1 MERRVGVLVAV
12 VVGMLAAVTPVL
24 AQEAQPSSAPAAV
37 TEPAATPAPA
47 PEASSMPA
55 ATPLSPVAEA
65 TPAAPAAPAAT
76 PTPAAGPKERKY
88 GYLAVLGVG
97 SMAAG
102 AVSLALAGASLLNPF
117 VVLNGLNF
125 IERDTDGLVIPGT
138 GTSINPFYALGGV
151 LLVLGITLGTAG
163 LVMLGVETY
172 LNGGF

>member
-12 VVGMLAAVTPVL
+12 VVGMLAAVTPVM

-55 ATPLSPVAEA
+55 ATPLSPAAEA
-65 TPAAPAAPAAT
+65 TPAAQAAPAAT
-76 PTPAAGPKERKY
+76 PTPAGPKERKY

-102 AVSLALAGASLLNPF
+102 AVSLVLAGASLLNPF